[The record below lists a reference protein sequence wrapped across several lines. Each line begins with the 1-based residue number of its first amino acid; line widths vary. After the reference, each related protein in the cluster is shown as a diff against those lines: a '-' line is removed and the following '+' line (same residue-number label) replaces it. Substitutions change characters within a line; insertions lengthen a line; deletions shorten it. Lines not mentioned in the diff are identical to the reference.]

1 MAARRPPMPLDVLP
15 QIVNEV
21 IVTTGK
27 AFKAAR
33 RDGKANPAEVSAAMN
48 VRIPAA
54 VERFNSVLD
63 DLEADILRAKSVL
76 LRDLNQ
82 LRAERNPPPPE
93 PKTVAPPAPMAI
105 DLTSP
110 KLTAKT
116 EPFTGLPGPTPSG
129 NQANK
134 PVAPFPN
141 MGFDGASPQMAP
153 TPSPK
158 MTAKPRDVKGHG
170 RPPAAVGG
178 VTAGRSTTAPPKKE
192 TKVPPPQVPRPGVA
206 ATAPQSPLNPSAQ
219 VKASPST
226 VPSRPAPT
234 PTATPNNVPGPAA
247 RSSAPP
253 PAGNE
258 KLFTDMTFSPAPPPR
273 DLQPPKQGTQPPGS
287 LPQQQP
293 QPPGAGAANLGAG
306 AANLG
311 AGDLPGFNME
321 QLARGPADVAD
332 MSSVDAKIDG
342 LFSLGSGDM
351 ESLNHDYGFG
361 SGDNSNFND
370 MYFATADSNGGAGD
384 LDDTF
389 FNLNG

>member
-1 MAARRPPMPLDVLP
+1 MAARRPPLPLDLLP

-27 AFKAAR
+27 AFKAAK
-33 RDGKANPAEVSAAMN
+33 RDGKANPAEVSVAIN
-48 VRIPAA
+48 ERIPAA

-82 LRAERNPPPPE
+82 IRAQRNPPPPE
-93 PKTVAPPAPMAI
+93 PKPVAPPAPMSI

-110 KLTAKT
+110 KLTAKP
-116 EPFTGLPGPTPSG
+116 EPLTGLPGPTPPV

-141 MGFDGASPQMAP
+141 MGFDSASRQMAP

-158 MTAKPRDVKGHG
+158 MAAKPRDVKGHG
-170 RPPAAVGG
+170 RPAGAVGG
-178 VTAGRSTTAPPKKE
+178 VAAGRASTAPLKKE
-192 TKVPPPQVPRPGVA
+192 TKVPAPQVPRPGVA
-206 ATAPQSPLNPSAQ
+206 ATAPQPTLNPSAPI
-219 VKASPST
+219 KGSPTT
-226 VPSRPAPT
+226 VPSRPAP
-234 PTATPNNVPGPAA
+234 ATTKTTINAPGPAA

-253 PAGNE
+253 AAGNE

-273 DLQPPKQGTQPPGS
+273 DLPTPKQGTQPPAN
-287 LPQQQP
+287 PPAQQP

-306 AANLG
+306 E
-311 AGDLPGFNME
+311 LPGLSME
-321 QLARGPADVAD
+321 PLARGPADVAD

-351 ESLNHDYGFG
+351 ENLNHDYGFG

-389 FNLNG
+389 FSLNG